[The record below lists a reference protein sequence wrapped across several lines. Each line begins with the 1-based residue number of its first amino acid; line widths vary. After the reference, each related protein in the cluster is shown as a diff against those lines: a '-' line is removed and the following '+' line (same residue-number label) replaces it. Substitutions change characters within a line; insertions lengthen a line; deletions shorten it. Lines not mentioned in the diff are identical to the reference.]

1 MRNSSGSSV
10 IVSFLV
16 SSVIGSS
23 SGHSVIGSSLGSF
36 FIGSALRS
44 LVIESCSG
52 SWVQVLGS
60 TVESS
65 VLFLRYAWFDKDKV
79 PDYKIKYTSKFTLLP
94 GGALTTIAI
103 NNAIME
109 QLLSMNCEVHL
120 RHKNIR
126 NIIFSILS
134 LQKIAMRELTF
145 WANEQSSFDTHIHF
159 LSLVVTHSLIH
170 SHS

>member
-65 VLFLRYAWFDKDKV
+65 VLFLRYAWFHKDKV
-79 PDYKIKYTSKFTLLP
+79 PDYKIKYNSKFTLLP

-103 NNAIME
+103 NNAIIE
-109 QLLSMNCEVHL
+109 HELWSSFTSYKYQKHHILYSQSAENSYEGVNFLSKCVDQLLSIKLFWH
-120 RHKNIR
+120 
-126 NIIFSILS
+126 SYS
-134 LQKIAMRELTF
+134 LF
-145 WANEQSSFDTHIHF
+145 
-159 LSLVVTHSLIH
+159 VTR
-170 SHS
+170 SHSQSDS